1 MPQVGIAGETI
12 DVNEE
17 GYLTNSE
24 EWTPDVARE
33 IAKVEGIELTD
44 KHWDVLE
51 YLREQHAEGAKLTI
65 RRVGK
70 SDVVDSVKEFYDLFP
85 DGPLKK
91 ASKIAG
97 IPKPA
102 SCV

>member
-1 MPQVGIAGETI
+1 MPQVGIAGQTI
-12 DVNEE
+12 DVNDE
-17 GYLTNSE
+17 GYLKAPDQ
-24 EWTPDVARE
+24 WTPDVARE
-33 IAKVEGIELTD
+33 IASVEGIELTD

-102 SCV
+102 SCI

>member
-17 GYLTNSE
+17 GYLTDPE
-24 EWTPDVARE
+24 QWTPDVARE
-33 IAKVEGIELTD
+33 IAQGEGLELTD
-44 KHWDVLE
+44 QHWAGLE

-65 RRVGK
+65 RRIGK

>member
-1 MPQVGIAGETI
+1 MPQVGIAGQTI
-12 DVNEE
+12 DVNDE
-17 GYLTNSE
+17 GYLTDSDQ
-24 EWTPDVARE
+24 WTPDVAQE
-33 IAKVEGIELTD
+33 IASVEGIELTD

-51 YLREQHAEGAKLTI
+51 YLREQHAEGTKLTI

-70 SDVVDSVKEFYDLFP
+70 SDVVGSVKDFYDLFP
-85 DGPLKK
+85 GGPLKK

-102 SCV
+102 SCI